1 MEKSIFSLLSDE
13 IIREI
18 LLYDR
23 RFIWRENKMIC
34 IDRFPKKDERYCL
47 LKNIPRKWNLSEKS
61 WSVIISLPNKKRFVF
76 GYKSVSNNT
85 WIYFFSVFSYD
96 TLMKEMR
103 EYPDIYLNYRL
114 I

>member
-1 MEKSIFSLLSDE
+1 MQKSIFSHLPDE

-18 LLYDR
+18 LVYDR
-23 RFIWRENKMIC
+23 RFIWRENKMI
-34 IDRFPKKDERYCL
+34 IISPFSSDDYRYSL
-47 LKNIPRKWNLSEKS
+47 LKKIPRKWNLSEKT
-61 WSVIISLPNKKRFVF
+61 WSVIISLPNKKRVVF

-103 EYPDIYLNYRL
+103 EFPDIYLNYRL
-114 I
+114 L

>member
-1 MEKSIFSLLSDE
+1 MEKSIFAQLPDE

-18 LLYDR
+18 LLYDQ
-23 RFIWRENKMIC
+23 RFIWRENRLVVIS
-34 IDRFPKKDERYCL
+34 RFLKKDERYSL
-47 LKNIPRKWNLSEKS
+47 LKKIQRKWNLSEKT

-103 EYPDIYLNYRL
+103 EFPDIYLNYRL